1 MIHNHAAVLAVLAA
15 AGVLLAVYRPDRAAG
30 TVYVTRRSPVVAGL
44 GILFAGAPAVIY
56 ARRHQAPAPPAAR
69 PSTVT
74 HTITRYIPLHNWPVS
89 GPELTLLGLAAI
101 AAAVLIIRLIGRYFG
116 R

>member
-1 MIHNHAAVLAVLAA
+1 MIHNRAAVLAVLAA

-74 HTITRYIPLHNWPVS
+74 HTIPQHNWPVS